1 MDARAIVMFPF
12 PTGNT
17 LFGKLGQKHKNCQ
30 FKLKFGTE
38 TNSNMQ
44 IFTFFVSDRNSPFLD
59 IFSPKNQNCQFKL
72 KLIS

>member
-17 LFGKLGQKHKNCQ
+17 LFGKLGPKYKNCQ

-38 TNSNMQ
+38 TISNMQ
-44 IFTFFVSDRNSPFLD
+44 IFTFFCFQPEFPFFGY
-59 IFSPKNQNCQFKL
+59 IWSKKSKL
-72 KLIS
+72 SI